1 MKDTIE
7 DWRERGV
14 VRRLWRRDKSIW
26 TSADED
32 KWLGWLDSVD
42 LSLKQRLPGARHGRT
57 EPWAGSVGADIRK
70 QSGWLTLRILDSTD
84 PAQIRA
90 TEAAIDMTLF
100 MVSSKSGTTTESL
113 GAPDLYGSDRTT
125 SEADAERPWMP
136 VPMPS

>member
-1 MKDTIE
+1 
-7 DWRERGV
+7 
-14 VRRLWRRDKSIW
+14 
-26 TSADED
+26 
-32 KWLGWLDSVD
+32 
-42 LSLKQRLPGARHGRT
+42 
-57 EPWAGSVGADIRK
+57 
-70 QSGWLTLRILDSTD
+70 LRILDSTD